1 MNKQLTRIH
10 EKLQY
15 RYPLSTTTIESKN
28 RKKLKN
34 ELETN

>member
-15 RYPLSTTTIESKN
+15 RYPLSTTIESKN